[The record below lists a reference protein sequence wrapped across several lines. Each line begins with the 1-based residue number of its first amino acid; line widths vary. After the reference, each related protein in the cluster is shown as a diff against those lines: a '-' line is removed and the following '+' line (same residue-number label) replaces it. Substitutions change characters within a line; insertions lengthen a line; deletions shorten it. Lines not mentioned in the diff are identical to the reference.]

1 MTFVHRWRVVRI
13 AGVLQIFIG
22 FVLALWAFMP
32 WQDTSQGFLVP
43 GVVLGVMGALMWA
56 MRMSIHVG
64 DGQIVFR
71 FMRKEEFRRA
81 VSDITSLEELDDA
94 GAWEVGGI
102 GWRILE
108 PGAYAY
114 IVGGRRRV
122 RLEFHDG
129 DSVIVHAADVKTIAD
144 TINSAR

>member
-1 MTFVHRWRVVRI
+1 MTFVHRWKAVRV
-13 AGVLQIFIG
+13 AGAIQIFVG
-22 FVLALWAFMP
+22 FVLALWALVT
-32 WQDTSQGFLVP
+32 WQETSLEYLIL
-43 GVVLGVMGALMWA
+43 GVTLGVMGVLMWA

-71 FMRKEEFRRA
+71 CMRKEEFRRA
-81 VSDITSLEELDDA
+81 LADITSLEELDDA
-94 GAWEVGGI
+94 GVWEVGGI
-102 GWRILE
+102 GWNIFE

-114 IVGGRRRV
+114 TADGRSRI